1 MDGASR
7 PSSVVRFEGVT
18 RRFGDTVAL
27 SDVDLDIEPGRI
39 VGVDRAERSRED
51 HRRAPDD
58 R

>member
-1 MDGASR
+1 MEGAGQ

-27 SDVDLDIEPGRI
+27 SDVDLDIERRTDRRGH
-39 VGVDRAERSRED
+39 RAERGRED
-51 HRRAPDD
+51 HRRAADD